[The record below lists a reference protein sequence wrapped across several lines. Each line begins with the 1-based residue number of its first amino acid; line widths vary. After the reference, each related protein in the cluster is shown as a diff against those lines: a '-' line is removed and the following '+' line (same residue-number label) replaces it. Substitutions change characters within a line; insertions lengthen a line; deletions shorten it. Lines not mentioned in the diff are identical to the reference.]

1 MTILVANVDQT
12 TDTFG
17 GLIAKTNQL
26 ASAMSISAVTT
37 NSNTAVGNAA
47 VSNVFSANI
56 LFATASINI
65 GTLLRANTT
74 SYLVTTNS
82 TVNAIINS
90 SSLSISSGAGN
101 TVVNTSSFS
110 LRTSTGNVVVNA
122 SSIGLYPNSTVNAIV
137 NSSTL
142 AISSSTGNAVVNT
155 SIISISN
162 TSATI
167 YSANTTRLY
176 HAVAVGVG
184 ANIVANTTT
193 IFIGNSTV
201 NTSISANTITLNG
214 ANVVLET
221 ATQTLSNKTFG
232 NLTTF
237 TADIIMSGNGQIR
250 VPSSNTAN
258 RSGSPTSGMFRFNTD
273 INRFEGYNG
282 TSWGAVGGGATGS
295 GGNEIFIENG
305 QTVTADYTITA
316 GRNAGTFG
324 PVTINSGVTVTVPSG
339 STWSII

>member
-1 MTILVANVDQT
+1 
-12 TDTFG
+12 
-17 GLIAKTNQL
+17 
-26 ASAMSISAVTT
+26 
-37 NSNTAVGNAA
+37 
-47 VSNVFSANI
+47 
-56 LFATASINI
+56 
-65 GTLLRANTT
+65 
-74 SYLVTTNS
+74 
-82 TVNAIINS
+82 
-90 SSLSISSGAGN
+90 
-101 TVVNTSSFS
+101 
-110 LRTSTGNVVVNA
+110 
-122 SSIGLYPNSTVNAIV
+122 
-137 NSSTL
+137 
-142 AISSSTGNAVVNT
+142 VNT